1 MTGGRPATGLPAGPG
16 VGGSLGGRVA
26 VVTGGAGG
34 IGGAIAA
41 ALADDGATVVVAD
54 RDLQRAEAVAAALPG
69 ALVQTLDLA
78 DTAACRN
85 LIERVLERHDRLD
98 ILVNA
103 AGFQHVAPVVE
114 FPLERW
120 DAMIATML
128 TAPFVL
134 SQAALPAMMARRWG
148 RIVNIGSIHSVVAS
162 TNKVAY
168 VSAKHGLLGLTRS
181 IALEA
186 GAHGVTCNAV
196 CPAYVRTPL
205 VEAQIADQ
213 ARAAGIDE
221 AEVVDEIMLAQ
232 SAVRRLLEPG
242 EVAAYVRFLCS
253 DAAGGIT
260 GTAQLIDT
268 GWTAR

>member
-1 MTGGRPATGLPAGPG
+1 MTERVPAHGRRAAPDGTRP
-16 VGGSLGGRVA
+16 SGGRVA
-26 VVTGGAGG
+26 LVTGGGGG
-34 IGGAIAA
+34 IGGAIATV
-41 ALADDGATVVVAD
+41 LAGDGATVAVAD
-54 RDLQRAEAVAAALPG
+54 RDVARAEVVAAPLPG
-69 ALVQTLDLA
+69 ARVYGIDLT
-78 DTAACRN
+78 DVAACRD
-85 LIERVLERHDRLD
+85 LVERVLDGHGRLD

-103 AGFQHVAPVVE
+103 AGFQHVAPAVE
-114 FPLERW
+114 FPLEHW
-120 DAMIATML
+120 DAMLATML

-134 SQAALPAMMARRWG
+134 SQAALPAMIARQWG
-148 RIVNIGSIHSVVAS
+148 RIVNIGSIHSLVAS
-162 TNKVAY
+162 PNKVAY
-168 VSAKHGLLGLTRS
+168 VAAKHGLLGLTRA

-213 ARAAGIDE
+213 ARATGVPETD
-221 AEVVDEIMLAQ
+221 VVDRIMLAQ
-232 SAVRRLLEPG
+232 SAVRRLLEPE
-242 EVAAYVRFLCS
+242 EVAAYVQFLCS